1 MKKLSFILLLSGL
14 FSANVLADD
23 IQDRSAA
30 SRAAVKE
37 FAGTLQGELQA
48 AMQAGGPVNALG
60 VCREKA
66 PAIAADISKAKGWRV
81 TRTSLKMRN
90 AENAPDA
97 WEKKVLQD
105 FEKRKAAGEDPAKLE
120 YAETV
125 MGGGKQ
131 EFRYM
136 KAIMIPEGAPCLACH
151 GGNIAPEVA
160 AKLKVLYPDDQATGY
175 KTGDVRGAFSI
186 RQPM

>member
-1 MKKLSFILLLSGL
+1 MKKLTFILLVGGLLS
-14 FSANVLADD
+14 AHAHADD
-23 IQDRSAA
+23 MQDRTAA
-30 SRAAVKE
+30 SRATVKE

-48 AMQAGGPVNALG
+48 AMKAGGPVHALG

-81 TRTSLKMRN
+81 VRTSLKTRN
-90 AENAPDA
+90 AKNAPDA
-97 WEKKVLQD
+97 WETKVLQD

-120 YAETV
+120 HAEMV
-125 MGGGKQ
+125 MHGGKH

-136 KAIMIPEGAPCLACH
+136 KAIVIAEGAPCLACH
-151 GGNIAPEVA
+151 GGKIAPDVA
-160 AKLKVLYPDDQATGY
+160 AKLQTLYPDDKATGY

-186 RQPM
+186 SQPM